1 MRTPNYTNR
10 IKMEPKNDI
19 FEGQSIEELVYQATT
34 TNQTIEQG
42 APLIFT
48 ARKDGVIYEYNIR
61 SDKFDRA
68 MEMMDKYSKAVT
80 EKRAEIHKK
89 QEEEVGKPEP
99 TQASQSEQTENAVN
113 Q

>member
-1 MRTPNYTNR
+1 MRTPNYNTR
-10 IKMEPKNDI
+10 VKIEAKNDI

-48 ARKDGVIYEYNIR
+48 ARKDGVVYEYNIR

-80 EKRAEIHKK
+80 QRRAEIHKK
-89 QEEEVGKPEP
+89 EEEKTGEPGP
-99 TQASQSEQTENAVN
+99 TQARQSVQTENAVN
-113 Q
+113 E